1 MGAGVEFRVLG
12 PLEAIAGGV
21 PIALGGAQQR
31 ALLAVLLLHRREAIS
46 TDRLIEELWGERPP
60 PTATKTVQV
69 YVSQLRKVLGDGL
82 LETHGRAYLLAAD
95 PERVDLDCFEALAA
109 NGRRALDQGDDDT
122 AVRLLREALELWR
135 GPPLAD
141 FAYESFAQSEIAR
154 LDEVRLA
161 ALEDRIDA
169 ELGLGRHNQLVA
181 ELEALV
187 REHPL
192 RERLR
197 GQLML
202 ALYRAG
208 RQADALARYTQAR
221 SALIDELGLEP
232 GRALGELERK
242 ILARD
247 PLLDAPTRQTSV
259 LGRAAASRRSR
270 RGGLLIAVGG
280 VLLLA
285 MVVAAIVEL
294 TSTGTAGLA
303 RVEPNSVAAIDTQSN
318 EVVGQVSAGARP
330 SGIAF
335 ASGSLWV
342 ANVDDQTVSRIDPST
357 LQPLRTLALAGPPT
371 GIAAGGGA
379 VWVVSSE
386 QGATSVAVTR
396 IDPQFAVIT
405 HTARLGNI
413 VPGGTGSVAAQGD
426 AVWVAPS
433 SGLLARL
440 DPATGRV
447 VRQLDP
453 NAGPAAVGLGAGA
466 VWLTDTEA
474 DNVTRVDQ
482 TSLLRSIPIGH
493 GPSGIAVGAGGVWV
507 ADSLDDTVVR
517 IDPSTQ
523 AVTTTIPV
531 GQSPAGVAIGAGS
544 VWVADS
550 GDGTVTRID
559 PRTDKVTAT
568 IFVGGSP
575 QAILVVGRRAWVTV
589 DPRKIS
595 PAAVGTVGGTLRMDS
610 QADVDFMDPALAYTP
625 LSEQLLHATCAQLL
639 NYPDR
644 AGPAGSQ
651 LVPEVALAL
660 PARSADGRTY
670 TFTIRNGYRFSP
682 PSNAPVTAQTFKYTI
697 ERTLSPIMKSPV
709 ARQFT
714 DIVGARAYM
723 AARAAHI
730 SGVSTNGDKLTVRL
744 VAPSPDFPSRISE
757 PAFCAVPANTPID
770 PNGVRVIPSAGP
782 YDVASYAPGQGVV
795 LARNPNYHGNR
806 PDRLERIELAVGIS
820 TPRAFAA
827 IERGAAEYTP
837 IPLGGS
843 PASGLASNVAD
854 EASQLDARYGPRS
867 AAAAHGDQQY
877 FVNAIPQ
884 LDYFDLNTH
893 RPLFADVRMRQAVNY
908 AIDRRALA
916 QLGDGYQPL
925 PERTTDHILAP
936 GIPGFM
942 DPHVYPSRPD
952 LGKARQ
958 LAHGDGRTAVLYTC
972 DDPTCAQ
979 HAQIVKTD
987 LAAIGLH
994 VVIKAFQ
1001 VSTLFAR
1008 IARPGEPFDLAESG
1022 WLPDYPD
1029 PASMMTP
1036 LLEDSTIAPAFD
1048 DPSYQRQL
1056 AAAARLSGPARY
1068 LAYAKLDAE
1077 LTRNAAPLVAYGNLS
1092 NHDFF
1097 SARIG
1102 CQTSGVYGIDLAAL
1116 CIRPRSAR

>member
-1 MGAGVEFRVLG
+1 MGADIEFRVLG
-12 PLEAIAGGV
+12 PLEVLARGA
-21 PIALGGAQQR
+21 PIALGGAKQR
-31 ALLAVLLLHRREAIS
+31 ALLAVLLLHRREAVS
-46 TDRLIEELWGERPP
+46 TDRLVEELWGERPP

-69 YVSQLRKVLGDGL
+69 YVSQLRKALGGGL
-82 LETHGRAYLLAAD
+82 LETHGRAYLLAAE
-95 PERVDLDCFEALAA
+95 PEQVDLDRFDALAA
-109 NGRRALDQGDDDT
+109 SGRHALENGDDDT
-122 AVRLLREALELWR
+122 AVRLLRGALELWR

-154 LDEVRLA
+154 LDEARLA

-169 ELGLGRHNQLVA
+169 ELALGRHTGLVA

-187 REHPL
+187 REHPR
-192 RERLR
+192 RERLQ

-208 RQADALARYTQAR
+208 RQADALARYGEAR
-221 SALIDELGLEP
+221 SALIDKLGLEP

-242 ILARD
+242 ILIRD
-247 PLLDAPTRQTSV
+247 PSLDAPPGQTSV

-270 RGGLLIAVGG
+270 RGGLLIAAGG
-280 VLLLA
+280 ALLLT
-285 MVVAAIVEL
+285 MVAAAVLQL
-294 TSTGTAGLA
+294 TSTGKAGLA
-303 RVEPNSVAAIDTQSN
+303 KVEPNSVAAIDPHTN
-318 EVVGQVSAGARP
+318 VVVGQVSAGARP

-342 ANVDDQTVSRIDPST
+342 ANLDDKTVSRIDPST
-357 LQPLRTLALAGPPT
+357 LQPLRTLALPDPPT

-379 VWVVSSE
+379 VWAVSSE
-386 QGATSVAVTR
+386 PGATSVAVSR
-396 IDPQFAVIT
+396 IDPQFAVIA

-447 VRQLDP
+447 VRQFDP
-453 NAGPAAVGLGAGA
+453 NGSPAAVGVGSGA
-466 VWLTDTEA
+466 VWLTDTDA
-474 DNVTRVDQ
+474 DNVIRVDP
-482 TSLLRSIPIGH
+482 TGLLRSIPVGH

-531 GQSPAGVAIGAGS
+531 GESPTGLAIGAGS

-559 PRTDKVTAT
+559 PRTDMVIAT

-575 QAILVVGRRAWVTV
+575 QAILVVGGRAWVSV
-589 DPRKIS
+589 DARKIS
-595 PAAVGTVGGTLRMDS
+595 AADVATSGGTLRMDS

-625 LSEQLLHATCAQLL
+625 LSEQLLYATCAKLL

-660 PARSADGRTY
+660 PARSADGRMY
-670 TFTIRNGYRFSP
+670 TFTIRSGYRFSP
-682 PSNAPVTAQTFKYTI
+682 PSNAPVTAQTFKDTI
-697 ERTLSPIMKSPV
+697 ERSLSPIMKSPV
-709 ARQFT
+709 AHQFT

-723 AARAAHI
+723 AGRVAHI
-730 SGVSTNGDKLTVRL
+730 SGVTVRGNKL
-744 VAPSPDFPSRISE
+744 MIRLLAQSPDFVSRVSE
-757 PAFCAVPANTPID
+757 AVFCAVPGDTPID
-770 PNGVRVIPSAGP
+770 PDGVRVIPSAGP
-782 YDVASYAPGQGVV
+782 YYVASYAPGQGVV

-820 TPRAFAA
+820 IGRAAA
-827 IERGAAEYTP
+827 TIERGAADYTL
-837 IPLGGS
+837 IQLGS
-843 PASGLASNVAD
+843 LASNVAA
-854 EASQLDARYGPRS
+854 EASRLAARYGPRS
-867 AAAAHGDQQY
+867 AAAGQGDQQY
-877 FVNAIPQ
+877 FVNAVAQ
-884 LDYFDLNTH
+884 LDYFQLNTH
-893 RPLFADVRMRQAVNY
+893 RRLFADARMRQAVNY

-916 QLGDGYQPL
+916 RLGDGYQPL
-925 PERTTDHILAP
+925 PEPTTDHMLPP
-936 GIPGFM
+936 GIPGFE
-942 DPHVYPSRPD
+942 DPHIYPSGPD
-952 LGKARQ
+952 LDKARQ

-972 DDPTCAQ
+972 DVPPCDQ
-979 HAQIVKTD
+979 QAQIVKTD

-1001 VSTLFAR
+1001 FSTLVTR
-1008 IARPGEPFDLAESG
+1008 IARRGERFDLAYAG

-1029 PASMMTP
+1029 PAAMLTS
-1036 LLEDSTIAPAFD
+1036 LLEDSSHAPTFD
-1048 DPSYQRQL
+1048 DPAYQRRL

-1068 LAYAKLDAE
+1068 LAYAKLDAD
-1077 LTRNAAPLVAYGNLS
+1077 LTRDAAPLIAYGNLS
-1092 NHDFF
+1092 DHDFF

-1102 CQTSGVYGIDLAAL
+1102 CQTFGFYGIDLAAL
-1116 CIRPRSAR
+1116 CIRPSRH